1 MGTQKPDAD
10 WVLPDSITFD
20 RCYMHGTPSI
30 DIQHGMVMM
39 GSNYAVV
46 DSDIEEIHFQGA
58 DSQAITA
65 YNTPGPLKITNNLLV
80 AAGENLFL
88 GGAGGQFQP
97 YVVSDVQIQHNDLFK
112 PLSWVPLSL
121 AHKMVVKNSFEIK
134 GGQRVLFDSNVIE
147 NNWAA
152 GQNGQ
157 AINLTIRTSGGGGD
171 NAVVNDITVTNNVLK
186 NVVAGINTLAAD
198 YYCGKAPYT
207 ACGNAG
213 SQNRWNIS
221 NNLITFYDPTLPG
234 GGKSFMMQVNGGY
247 SNSGGHVYVP
257 LRNVV
262 FQHNTGV
269 AAPGQQCWASVYFSV
284 ANGQAHPPYSGISS
298 NIWILDNVLCRQPTG
313 DYQQQ
318 GISGL
323 MQYMGSPAPL
333 NARFMGNVMYVPP
346 DNKVQAFPPHNMS
359 TTKPFKF
366 ADPAKGNYELLQPKW
381 TETSDGQLAGVNAA
395 ALPQ

>member
-1 MGTQKPDAD
+1 M
-10 WVLPDSITFD
+10 
-20 RCYMHGTPSI
+20 
-30 DIQHGMVMM
+30 
-39 GSNYAVV
+39 
-46 DSDIEEIHFQGA
+46 
-58 DSQAITA
+58 
-65 YNTPGPLKITNNLLV
+65 
-80 AAGENLFL
+80 
-88 GGAGGQFQP
+88 
-97 YVVSDVQIQHNDLFK
+97 QIQHNHLFK

-121 AHKMVVKNSFEIK
+121 AGKMVVKNSFEIK

-198 YYCGKAPYT
+198 YYCGQAPYT

-213 SQNRWNIS
+213 SQDRWNIS
-221 NNLITFYDPTLPG
+221 NNLITFYDARLPG

-247 SNSGGHVYVP
+247 NNIGGHVYVW
-257 LRNVV
+257 LRNVI
-262 FQHNTGV
+262 FQHNTGISSSS
-269 AAPGQQCWASVYFSV
+269 APCWASVYFSG
-284 ANGQAHPPYSGISS
+284 NQPRPPFTHLTE

-313 DYQQQ
+313 DWQQQ

-323 MQYMGSPAPL
+323 NQYMGIPAPV
-333 NARFMGNVMYVPP
+333 NERFLGNVMYVPS
-346 DNKVQAFPPHNMS
+346 DNSPQPFPPHNLS
-359 TTKPFKF
+359 TTKALQFV
-366 ADPAKGNYELLQPKW
+366 DPAKGNYQLLQPKW
-381 TETSDGQLAGVNAA
+381 TETSDGKPAGVDAA